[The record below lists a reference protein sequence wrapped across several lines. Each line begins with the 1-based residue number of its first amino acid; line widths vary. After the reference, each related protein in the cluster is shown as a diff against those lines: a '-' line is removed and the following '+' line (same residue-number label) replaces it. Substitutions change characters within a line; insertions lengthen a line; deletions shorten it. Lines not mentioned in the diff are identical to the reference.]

1 MTSNSRKPTL
11 SKAEATHLRMPVRS
25 YKAVCVIAVI
35 AMVLLVA
42 SGCSRSSSDSRQLAD
57 YISGFVQ
64 LEDFDDVPVSAS
76 LSDVFSRVMSESDYE
91 RQCERSSK
99 NSDFYMELRSRS
111 GRALCRW
118 SFDAVIRSTYDP
130 AIIFDPETGEY
141 YNTIDETFKKNRQVP
156 FSFIVNNPPDYSS
169 IAVLHGDEEVL
180 VQYRSANR
188 PSLSIQG
195 PPAGQVFNDGD
206 SVTLSWEGSDL
217 DGDKLDYL
225 VFYSTDGGNSYE
237 RLRIAGRNSPKTISA
252 NRLENSPQARLAV
265 SVSDGTRSAFAETEI
280 FTVAEHVP
288 AETTIIPANQPPRA
302 YDDASNGY
310 VGEALRIYVLRND
323 IYSTKDF
330 GPNSLKID
338 VPPSFGVAYVNGE
351 TVKIIRPSDTEW
363 EQTFRLFIEY
373 TPGSA
378 GIDTLTYSICNRDG
392 ECDSAQVTITSIVNQ
407 PPVANDDVAGGDIG
421 EVLRIDVLAND
432 IDAEKDFDY
441 ESLVIDVPP
450 IFGTAS
456 VKSEYTETWD
466 REHFIE
472 YYYASSAIDSLTYS
486 ICDTFDQ
493 CDTAEVTI
501 KAGTA
506 DCTIIGTE
514 DDDTIRGTS
523 DDDVICGLEGNDTIH
538 AGGGNDI
545 IRAGLGDDVVFAGS
559 GDDTIYGED
568 GDDTI
573 DSGTGDDIVRG
584 SDGNDRITGGDGAD
598 GLYGGLGDD
607 ILDGGAG
614 DDTIYGS
621 KGDDTIYGGPGDDT
635 IRGNLGADTIYPG
648 RGNDTLEGPT
658 EADTIIQ

>member
-1 MTSNSRKPTL
+1 MTSNNRKPTL
-11 SKAEATHLRMPVRS
+11 CAAETTHLRVPARS
-25 YKAVCVIAVI
+25 DKTLCVIVAAVAVI
-35 AMVLLVA
+35 LVVA
-42 SGCSRSSSDSRQLAD
+42 GCSNPSGDSRQLAD

-76 LSDVFSRVMSESDYE
+76 LSDVFSRVMSESDYV
-91 RQCERSSK
+91 RKCERSSK
-99 NSDFYMELRSRS
+99 SSDFYLELRSRT

-118 SFDAVIRSTYDP
+118 SFDAVILSTYDP

-169 IAVLHGDEEVL
+169 IAVLHGDEEIL
-180 VQYRSANR
+180 VQHRSSNR

-206 SVTLSWEGSDL
+206 SVALSWEGSDL

-225 VFYSTDGGNSYE
+225 VFYSTDGGDSYE
-237 RLRIAGRNSPKTISA
+237 RLWIAGRNSPKTISA
-252 NRLENSPQARLAV
+252 SRLENSLQARLAV
-265 SVSDGTRSAFAETEI
+265 SVSDGMRSAFVETGI

-310 VGEALRIYVLRND
+310 VGEALRIYVLGND
-323 IYSTKDF
+323 IYSAKDF
-330 GPNSLKID
+330 DPNSLKID
-338 VPPSFGVAYVNGE
+338 MSPSFGVAYVIGE
-351 TVKIIRPSDTEW
+351 TVTIIEPSDTEW
-363 EQTFRLFIEY
+363 VQTFRPFIEY
-373 TPGSA
+373 IPGSA
-378 GIDTLTYSICNRDG
+378 GIDELTYSICNRDG

-407 PPVANDDVAGGDIG
+407 PPVANEDIVSSYIG

-432 IDAEKDFDY
+432 IDIEKDFDY

-456 VKSEYTETWD
+456 VKSEYTKTWD

-472 YYYASSAIDSLTYS
+472 YYYAATAIDSLTYS

-506 DCTIIGTE
+506 DCTIMGTE
-514 DDDTIRGTS
+514 QDDTLEGTPG
-523 DDDVICGLEGNDTIH
+523 DDVICGLGGDDTIY

-545 IRAGLGDDVVFAGS
+545 IRAGLGDDTVFAGP
-559 GDDTIYGED
+559 
-568 GDDTI
+568 
-573 DSGTGDDIVRG
+573 GDDIVRG
-584 SDGNDRITGGDGAD
+584 GDGNDDITGDDGAD
-598 GLYGGLGDD
+598 ELYGSLGDD
-607 ILDGGAG
+607 ILDGGDG
-614 DDTIYGS
+614 DDIIHGS

-648 RGNDTLEGPT
+648 AGNDNLEGST
-658 EADTIIQ
+658 EPDTIIQ

>member
-1 MTSNSRKPTL
+1 MTPNNRQPAP
-11 SKAEATHLRMPVRS
+11 SKTETAHLRVPARRD
-25 YKAVCVIAVI
+25 KAFCVIAVI
-35 AMVLLVA
+35 ALVLLLVA
-42 SGCSRSSSDSRQLAD
+42 GCSNPSGDSRQLAD

-76 LSDVFSRVMSESDYE
+76 LSDVFSRVISESDYE

-99 NSDFYMELRSRS
+99 SSDFYLELRSRS
-111 GRALCRW
+111 ERALCRW
-118 SFDAVIRSTYDP
+118 SFDAVILSTYDP

-169 IAVLHGDEEVL
+169 IAVLHGDEEIL
-180 VQYRSANR
+180 IQHRSANR

-206 SVTLSWEGSDL
+206 SVALSWEGSDL

-237 RLRIAGRNSPKTISA
+237 RLWIAGRNSPKTISA

-265 SVSDGTRSAFAETEI
+265 AVSDGARSVFAETEI
-280 FTVAEHVP
+280 FTVADHVP
-288 AETTIIPANQPPRA
+288 VETTVPAYLPPRA

-323 IYSTKDF
+323 IYSAKNFD
-330 GPNSLKID
+330 PNSLKID
-338 VPPSFGVAYVNGE
+338 VSPSFGVAHVNGE
-351 TVKIIRPSDTEW
+351 TVKIMRPSDTEW
-363 EQTFRLFIEY
+363 VQTFIPFIEY

-378 GIDTLTYSICNRDG
+378 GIDALTYSICNRDR

-407 PPVANDDVAGGDIG
+407 PPVANEDIVSSYTG

-432 IDAEKDFDY
+432 IDIENDFDY

-456 VKSEYTETWD
+456 VKSEYTKTWD

-472 YYYASSAIDSLTYS
+472 YYYAATAIDSLTYS

-506 DCTIIGTE
+506 DCTIMGTE
-514 DDDTIRGTS
+514 QDDTLEGTS
-523 DDDVICGLEGNDTIH
+523 DDDVICGLGGNDTIY

-545 IRAGLGDDVVFAGS
+545 IKAGLGDDTVFAGP
-559 GDDTIYGED
+559 
-568 GDDTI
+568 
-573 DSGTGDDIVRG
+573 GDDIVRG
-584 SDGNDRITGGDGAD
+584 GDGDDDITGGDGAD
-598 GLYGGLGDD
+598 ELYGGLGDD
-607 ILDGGAG
+607 ILDGGDG
-614 DDTIYGS
+614 DDIIHGS

-648 RGNDTLEGPT
+648 EGIDTLEGST
-658 EADTIIQ
+658 EPDTIIQ

>member
-1 MTSNSRKPTL
+1 M
-11 SKAEATHLRMPVRS
+11 
-25 YKAVCVIAVI
+25 
-35 AMVLLVA
+35 
-42 SGCSRSSSDSRQLAD
+42 
-57 YISGFVQ
+57 
-64 LEDFDDVPVSAS
+64 
-76 LSDVFSRVMSESDYE
+76 
-91 RQCERSSK
+91 
-99 NSDFYMELRSRS
+99 
-111 GRALCRW
+111 
-118 SFDAVIRSTYDP
+118 
-130 AIIFDPETGEY
+130 
-141 YNTIDETFKKNRQVP
+141 
-156 FSFIVNNPPDYSS
+156 
-169 IAVLHGDEEVL
+169 
-180 VQYRSANR
+180 
-188 PSLSIQG
+188 
-195 PPAGQVFNDGD
+195 
-206 SVTLSWEGSDL
+206 
-217 DGDKLDYL
+217 
-225 VFYSTDGGNSYE
+225 
-237 RLRIAGRNSPKTISA
+237 
-252 NRLENSPQARLAV
+252 
-265 SVSDGTRSAFAETEI
+265 
-280 FTVAEHVP
+280 
-288 AETTIIPANQPPRA
+288 
-302 YDDASNGY
+302 
-310 VGEALRIYVLRND
+310 LRND

-338 VPPSFGVAYVNGE
+338 VPPSFGVANVNGE
-351 TVKIIRPSDTEW
+351 TVKIMRPPYTEW

-392 ECDSAQVTITSIVNQ
+392 ECDSAQVTIASIVNQ
-407 PPVANDDVAGGDIG
+407 PPVAKDDIVSSNFG

-441 ESLVIDVPP
+441 ESLSIDVLP

-456 VKSEYTETWD
+456 VKSEYTKTWD

-472 YYYASSAIDSLTYS
+472 YHYAATAIDSLTYS

-506 DCTIIGTE
+506 DCTILGTE
-514 DDDTIRGTS
+514 QDDTLEGTS
-523 DDDVICGLEGNDTIH
+523 DDDVICGLDGNDTIY
-538 AGGGNDI
+538 AGGGDDI
-545 IRAGLGDDVVFAGS
+545 VRAGLGDDVVFAGA

-614 DDTIYGS
+614 DDIIHGS

-635 IRGNLGADTIYPG
+635 IRGNLGADIIYLG
-648 RGNDTLEGPT
+648 GGSDTLEGST